1 MPAYD
6 SKAFDPPAPLAR
18 VSLRSPEN
26 GSVVDDVPMLIDS
39 GADVTLIPEMFLS
52 ELGIDLDQGESYELA
67 AFDGLK
73 STTRAVRLELVFQR
87 RTFRG
92 LFLLSDGEN
101 GILGRNVINNLAL
114 VLDGPRL
121 TWNEPANASEH

>member
-18 VSLRSPEN
+18 VGLRSPEN

-39 GADVTLIPEMFLS
+39 GADVTLIPEMFLG
-52 ELGIDLDQGESYELA
+52 ELGIGLDQGESYELA
-67 AFDGLK
+67 AFDGQK
-73 STTRAVRLELVFQR
+73 STTRSVRLELVFQR

-92 LFLLSDGEN
+92 FSCYTTGKM
-101 GILGRNVINNLAL
+101 
-114 VLDGPRL
+114 
-121 TWNEPANASEH
+121 AS

>member
-1 MPAYD
+1 
-6 SKAFDPPAPLAR
+6 
-18 VSLRSPEN
+18 
-26 GSVVDDVPMLIDS
+26 MLIDS

-67 AFDGLK
+67 AFDGQK
-73 STTRAVRLELVFQR
+73 STTRSVRLELVFQG

-92 LFLLSDGEN
+92 LFLLNDGEN

-121 TWNEPANASEH
+121 TWNEPASASKH

>member
-6 SKAFDPPAPLAR
+6 SEAFDPPAPLAR

-26 GSVVDDVPMLIDS
+26 GSVVDNVPMLIDS

-52 ELGIDLDQGESYELA
+52 ELGIDLDQGESYELT
-67 AFDGLK
+67 AFDGQK
-73 STTRAVRLELVFQR
+73 STTRSVRLELVFQG

-92 LFLLSDGEN
+92 LFLLNDGEN

-121 TWNEPANASEH
+121 TWNEPASASKH